1 MYQNIEADSLPQS
14 LTTLKLKDRS
24 AKKTK
29 PQQSATDYNK
39 ISPFENK
46 SAPPAVTT
54 IVKRNIAPNQSEL
67 Q

>member
-1 MYQNIEADSLPQS
+1 V
-14 LTTLKLKDRS
+14 
-24 AKKTK
+24 
-29 PQQSATDYNK
+29 TDNNK